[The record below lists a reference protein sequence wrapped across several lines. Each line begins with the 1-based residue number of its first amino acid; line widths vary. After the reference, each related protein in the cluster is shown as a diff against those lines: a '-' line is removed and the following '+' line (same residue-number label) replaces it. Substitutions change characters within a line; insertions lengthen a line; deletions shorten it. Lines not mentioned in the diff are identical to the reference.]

1 MNNWVKKYS
10 NLLTNFI
17 DNSFLPLLECKSA
30 ESMIII
36 DQWMKLKN
44 IIA

>member
-17 DNSFLPLLECKSA
+17 DNAFMPLLECKA
-30 ESMIII
+30 
-36 DQWMKLKN
+36 
-44 IIA
+44 A